1 MRIPHDITKLNYDLR
16 NKKVNDIGNLTVDD
30 LGNTFL
36 GMKTLSERLRFAM
49 TESQV
54 TSQSEL
60 AKISGVQQSIISKIL
75 SGKNE
80 TSKFSGVI
88 AAALGVSA
96 DWLINGTGSMNGD
109 GVSPIQRID
118 ASRQVKI
125 WDEHGDTGDTVS
137 WPEQLPDHYRAY
149 IMKKSSGVAQAP
161 ANAVVIVDPTSR
173 PGNGDLI
180 VTNINNDISTYRFLD
195 GGNGVGFLA
204 VDDSRVPLSEISDPS
219 CILGV
224 AEQIFVRSLR
234 K

>member
-1 MRIPHDITKLNYDLR
+1 
-16 NKKVNDIGNLTVDD
+16 
-30 LGNTFL
+30 
-36 GMKTLSERLRFAM
+36 
-49 TESQV
+49 
-54 TSQSEL
+54 
-60 AKISGVQQSIISKIL
+60 
-75 SGKNE
+75 
-80 TSKFSGVI
+80 
-88 AAALGVSA
+88 
-96 DWLINGTGSMNGD
+96 
-109 GVSPIQRID
+109 
-118 ASRQVKI
+118 
-125 WDEHGDTGDTVS
+125 
-137 WPEQLPDHYRAY
+137 
-149 IMKKSSGVAQAP
+149 MKKSSGVAQAP